1 VLLHYRHE
9 IHANHPFSIAIPT
22 LYVVV
27 PNHPIH
33 LRKAPI
39 HTMSTKQGSDR
50 VTWSALPRKDQLFV
64 LCLVRFS
71 EPVVRLSIVSYIYYQ
86 LRSLDESLSSPEIV
100 KQAAWLQT
108 VFMISQCVSS
118 WFLGRLADSPR
129 GGRKLVTM
137 VSLLGSCEFTCPIA
151 HLHCQISET
160 EKQS

>member
-1 VLLHYRHE
+1 MPHL
-9 IHANHPFSIAIPT
+9 PT
-22 LYVVV
+22 Q
-27 PNHPIH
+27 
-33 LRKAPI
+33 LRKTPGPRY
-39 HTMSTKQGSDR
+39 TMSTKQGSDR
-50 VTWSALPRKDQLFV
+50 VTWSSLPRKDQLFV

-137 VSLLGSCEFTCPIA
+137 VSLLGSCEFTYRWLPMLSILRTIYSHNMCRLWIHPKFWASGHVA
-151 HLHCQISET
+151 HI
-160 EKQS
+160 

>member
-1 VLLHYRHE
+1 MPHC
-9 IHANHPFSIAIPT
+9 
-22 LYVVV
+22 
-27 PNHPIH
+27 PIH
-33 LRKAPI
+33 LRKTSGPRY
-39 HTMSTKQGSDR
+39 TMSTKQGSGR
-50 VTWSALPRKDQLFV
+50 VTWSSLPRKDQLFV

-137 VSLLGSCEFTCPIA
+137 VSLLGSCEFTYPWLPMFSILRMMCSHHMCCLWIYPEFWASGHVA
-151 HLHCQISET
+151 HI
-160 EKQS
+160 